1 MATRVPECSVESC
14 TGKQLEPVNSNH
26 RLAFRKRFSDSAVD
40 EKESC
45 RSNEVSVQFDS
56 LSIASNDMDGFKRTK
71 SKLKA
76 TITISRRKTAPS
88 YQCSKEQSF
97 ISTVEQRNIVSY
109 HLQSISEG
117 FMASNHL
124 VACKCNDIISFDRD
138 ETSSNIPNTC

>member
-97 ISTVEQRNIVSY
+97 ISTVEQVIMLTLFPK
-109 HLQSISEG
+109 H
-117 FMASNHL
+117 
-124 VACKCNDIISFDRD
+124 
-138 ETSSNIPNTC
+138 SSHC

>member
-45 RSNEVSVQFDS
+45 GSNEVSVQFDS
-56 LSIASNDMDGFKRTK
+56 LSIASNDMDGFERTK
-71 SKLKA
+71 SRLKA

-88 YQCSKEQSF
+88 YQCSEEQSF
-97 ISTVEQRNIVSY
+97 ITVEQVIM
-109 HLQSISEG
+109 LIL
-117 FMASNHL
+117 FPNH
-124 VACKCNDIISFDRD
+124 
-138 ETSSNIPNTC
+138 SSHC